1 MICLVR
7 LHCHMSDIKLD
18 ISQYKRL
25 LSLKYNI
32 YDNYTQ
38 QLAVKS
44 IKTIQKV
51 CNDNNNYNENNYI
64 IIDDGGQ
71 WSIEQYIVL

>member
-7 LHCHMSDIKLD
+7 LHCHVCDIKLD

-25 LSLKYNI
+25 SSLKYNI
-32 YDNYTQ
+32 YDKYTQ
-38 QLAVKS
+38 LLAVKS

-51 CNDNNNYNENNYI
+51 CNDDNIMKSLKLI
-64 IIDDGGQ
+64 I
-71 WSIEQYIVL
+71 